1 MVRVS
6 PPLTLGAFEAAK
18 VSCVALEIVI
28 RPRRATALLLQ
39 GKLIYLRGIER
50 EDLDLLHQLENDGEV
65 MGWARFRPDH
75 TISREEL
82 EKRYDDELK
91 GNSPTRRTFAIVY
104 RRTAKVVG
112 WCSIRWWRPFAT
124 SAEIGLALAKDSRGK
139 GMGTEVTRLLTGLA
153 FDQYNMHK
161 VELFTRADNEGMI
174 RAAEKSGFKVEGRMR
189 ETLYFDGKFHDG
201 VQMGILRDE
210 FRKPG

>member
-1 MVRVS
+1 
-6 PPLTLGAFEAAK
+6 
-18 VSCVALEIVI
+18 
-28 RPRRATALLLQ
+28 
-39 GKLIYLRGIER
+39 
-50 EDLDLLHQLENDGEV
+50 
-65 MGWARFRPDH
+65 
-75 TISREEL
+75 
-82 EKRYDDELK
+82 
-91 GNSPTRRTFAIVY
+91 
-104 RRTAKVVG
+104 
-112 WCSIRWWRPFAT
+112 
-124 SAEIGLALAKDSRGK
+124 
-139 GMGTEVTRLLTGLA
+139 MGTEVTRLLTGLA